1 MTDYDKIK
9 SFPESDREWTEEQ
22 WKYMLDYLVDIGMV
36 KYSEIASLVLGHLN
50 PSQVGTSVASN
61 KSFQS
66 HYPPRKCWEAVR
78 PLINDFLRKMA
89 KFRHQENQDVSAGTR
104 IRFFIDK
111 PAAMI
116 SFPRAVIKYL

>member
-1 MTDYDKIK
+1 MVETEQLEILSNGYYCVNYVYKIDIYK
-9 SFPESDREWTEEQ
+9 SF
-22 WKYMLDYLVDIGMV
+22 
-36 KYSEIASLVLGHLN
+36 
-50 PSQVGTSVASN
+50 
-61 KSFQS
+61 
-66 HYPPRKCWEAVR
+66 R

>member
-1 MTDYDKIK
+1 MNGRKRTIQVKFYV
-9 SFPESDREWTEEQ
+9 TEEERALIEQ
-22 WKYMLDYLVDIGMV
+22 KMKLVPTRNMAAYL
-36 KYSEIASLVLGHLN
+36 
-50 PSQVGTSVASN
+50 
-61 KSFQS
+61 
-66 HYPPRKCWEAVR
+66 R